1 MWGLL
6 RRLLSL
12 KALFGLLAG
21 YVVVSASA
29 IAFLNLTGAAV
40 LLAFVTMGFS
50 VVAIGVLGAY
60 VKWIRKEVASMNS
73 PPPGWDWNRDGDRDQ
88 QADMGEE

>member
-1 MWGLL
+1 M
-6 RRLLSL
+6 LSL

-21 YVVVSASA
+21 YVLLSASA
-29 IAFLNLTGAAV
+29 IAFLDLTGVAL

-60 VKWIRKEVASMNS
+60 VRWIRKEVASMNS
-73 PPPGWDWNRDGDRDQ
+73 PPPGWERDRDPDRGVD
-88 QADMGEE
+88 AGEE